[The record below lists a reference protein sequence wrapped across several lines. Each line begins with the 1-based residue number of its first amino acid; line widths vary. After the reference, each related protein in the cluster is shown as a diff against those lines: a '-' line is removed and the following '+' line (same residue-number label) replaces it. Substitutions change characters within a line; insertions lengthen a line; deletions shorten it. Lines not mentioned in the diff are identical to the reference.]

1 MRSLPLLLALVLTSA
16 AAAQV
21 PTTVDTRHDR
31 THTWRGRDLVHEVQ
45 VHRGVPVY
53 GSAVV
58 THVDRDGRAT
68 TFARRVFADLAVD
81 TTPAV
86 DAAAAMAAA
95 GAAVGDADAVIRT
108 PELVVLPHTGG
119 GRLVYLVHVRQALG
133 SWRVTVDALTGEVL
147 QQLDLRREASGWVY
161 EKSPANSDL
170 IDVELTDLDGD
181 EIVMEGT
188 YAKVFQMTMDG
199 DVITIDQ
206 LAEPDGDGNFYYE
219 PEDPSV
225 DDAFVEVHTYFHIT
239 ELAHFFEDV
248 HGHPMIDAA
257 DVAVNYHDPDVGYYD
272 NAYYSDDGD
281 GTATLV
287 FGQGEV
293 FDFAYDSDV
302 VAHEFGHFVIQTR
315 TEMLMD
321 FITYDEFGWN
331 NAPGGIHEGLADYWA
346 GSYQGD
352 PVVGEYTISRT
363 MDNELT
369 CPADLNGEVHAD
381 GEIVGAAAWDIHEIV
396 GKDAA
401 DAIVYGALGLVSNM
415 PTYAELAEA
424 YETIA
429 ADLVADGDI
438 TSDDADAIHAALTDR
453 GMHACGR
460 WLPLTDGE
468 PFEFHLAHV
477 MGFPELPEDLCELA
491 RMMEGSFTASQQ
503 FALTTPAEGT
513 IEQIDLVL
521 DIERWD
527 GGEFSSDDLE
537 YSIHVRKDN
546 MVTFDYELIDTGM
559 GISVQIPSV
568 RDADGSF
575 DGEPDT
581 ITLSPEDGFELE
593 PDSTYYFAIHH
604 MNCPSI
610 DITFHPTITVADPPA
625 DDDDDDDDDDD
636 PADDD
641 DEDGDGCSC
650 GQARAADPAAAPMGL
665 LLLLAL
671 VTLCRRS
678 ASSNGNRS

>member
-1 MRSLPLLLALVLTSA
+1 MRPLAFLLVVALAST
-16 AAAQV
+16 AAAQT
-21 PTTVDTRHDR
+21 PAALDLRHDR
-31 THTWRGRDLVHEVQ
+31 THSWHGRDLVHEVQ
-45 VHRGVPVY
+45 IHRGVPVY

-58 THVDRDGRAT
+58 THVDRDGQQT
-68 TFARRVFADLAVD
+68 PFARRVVSELTVD

-86 DAAAAMAAA
+86 DAATAAAAA
-95 GAAVGDADAVIRT
+95 GAAVGDPGAQVSA
-108 PELVVLPHTGG
+108 PELWVLPTASG
-119 GRLVYLVHVRQALG
+119 GRLVYHVHVKQALR
-133 SWRVTVDALTGEVL
+133 SWRVTVDAITGEVL
-147 QQLDLRREASGWVY
+147 QELDLRREASGWVY

-170 IDVELTDLDGD
+170 IDVEITDLDGD

-188 YAKVFQMTMDG
+188 YAHVYQMTMDG
-199 DVITIDQ
+199 GVVTMEQ

-225 DDAFVEVHTYFHIT
+225 DDAFVEVHTYHHIT
-239 ELAHFFEDV
+239 ELSHFFEDV

-257 DVAVNYHDPDVGYYD
+257 DVAVNYHDPDLGYYD

-346 GSYQGD
+346 GTYQGD
-352 PVVGEYTISRT
+352 PVVGEYTISRS
-363 MDNELT
+363 MDNDLT
-369 CPADLNGEVHAD
+369 CPADLDGEVHSD

-401 DAIVYGALGLVSNM
+401 DAIVYGGLGLVSNM
-415 PTYAELAEA
+415 PSFAELAESF
-424 YETIA
+424 ETGA
-429 ADLVADGDI
+429 ADLVADGEI
-438 TSDDADAIHAALTDR
+438 TQDDADAIHTALEDR
-453 GMHACGR
+453 GMLACGR

-477 MGFPELPEDLCELA
+477 MGFPELPEDLCEMA
-491 RMMEGSFTASQQ
+491 RMMEASFTATQQ
-503 FALTTPAEGT
+503 FALTTPAEGE

-521 DIERWD
+521 DLERWD

-537 YSIHVRKDN
+537 YTVHVRKDN

-559 GISVQIPSV
+559 GISVQIPSA

-604 MNCPSI
+604 MNCPSV
-610 DITFHPTITVADPPA
+610 DITFHPTIAVADPPA
-625 DDDDDDDDDDD
+625 DDDDDDDDLEG
-636 PADDD
+636 DD
-641 DEDGDGCSC
+641 DEEEGDGCSC
-650 GQARAADPAAAPMGL
+650 GQAGSSYTAVAPLGL
-665 LLLLAL
+665 LLLVAFISR
-671 VTLCRRS
+671 TRSPRRE
-678 ASSNGNRS
+678 RI